1 MFAWRSL
8 QSESN
13 ISRKKIPYSKNGFST
28 LQWYKCGDPGLDG
41 ELVLCYS
48 LENTNN
54 LEETNLE
61 LKDRKLQTLTASGKK
76 CSGKVSKWHSIAK
89 PGTYNLNGTMK

>member
-13 ISRKKIPYSKNGFST
+13 ISRKKIPYSKNGLST

-41 ELVLCYS
+41 EIVLCYS
-48 LENTNN
+48 LENTKN
-54 LEETNLE
+54 LEETS
-61 LKDRKLQTLTASGKK
+61 LKDARLQTLTASGKK

-89 PGTYNLNGTMK
+89 PGSYNLNGTMK